1 MHLTQAQ
8 KAERA
13 REKSSKGAKSSK
25 RSRKIGRKHRNGKP
39 FGMRGGCG
47 CITCR
52 ARGRKMC

>member
-13 REKSSKGAKSSK
+13 REKRNKGAKSSK
-25 RSRKIGRKHRNGKP
+25 RGRKIGRKHRNGKP